1 MATPY
6 VFLLDLCK
14 AHSQWPFHSLR
25 YILVVLV
32 PSFLLMYFETESQLC
47 SLSWPEIWCV
57 DHAAYKLTRSPA
69 SALNAGIK
77 SNASP
82 HPALHFTGSFVTM
95 WHQSH
100 AGDQSQSSP
109 SQAHVLPAELH
120 PSSVSGVAYL
130 FGWFYL
136 PIYFSV
142 CVCGGGICDVC
153 MYMYKCACPC
163 KCVKDVHFGTSFHI
177 LCDCFCDAC
186 LSGPAGPGPWNP
198 PLSNLQYEITGT
210 HALPCPAFSL
220 GSGGSELSS
229 SCLPFT
235 L

>member
-1 MATPY
+1 MHHHT
-6 VFLLDLCK
+6 
-14 AHSQWPFHSLR
+14 
-25 YILVVLV
+25 
-32 PSFLLMYFETESQLC
+32 QLC
-47 SLSWPEIWCV
+47 ISLVLLLQCGISHMLEIKASLLLPR
-57 DHAAYKLTRSPA
+57 HTFYQLSYTPA
-69 SALNAGIK
+69 QYQVLLIYLVGFIC
-77 SNASP
+77 
-82 HPALHFTGSFVTM
+82 LFTLVRV
-95 WHQSH
+95 W
-100 AGDQSQSSP
+100 
-109 SQAHVLPAELH
+109 
-120 PSSVSGVAYL
+120 
-130 FGWFYL
+130 
-136 PIYFSV
+136 
-142 CVCGGGICDVC
+142 GGICDVC

-177 LCDCFCDAC
+177 LYDCFCDAC